1 MVTYSRFVL
10 DAKIVTNSALHS
22 ILLLLFFLSLDSES
36 VQFFAIS
43 LGMMNLRPAEQ
54 KSPAGR
60 AVISASRQT
69 SLLSSLCL

>member
-1 MVTYSRFVL
+1 MQRLSQT
-10 DAKIVTNSALHS
+10 LHFTLFAGS
-22 ILLLLFFLSLDSES
+22 FFLSLDSES